1 MAEHELEIYG
11 GVDSHLDNHVAAVVD
26 STGRIRGVES
36 FPADSVG
43 YRALH
48 RWMRRHG
55 RVVRVGVEGTGAYGA
70 GLARHLSTAGVD
82 VVEVNRPNRQTR
94 RRRGKSD
101 TVDAEAAARAALNG
115 EATSVPKSHDGMV
128 ESIRVLRIAFCSTRG
143 TRTRLS
149 NQIRDLIVTA
159 PDELRAALEP
169 LCTDDR
175 VARCA
180 RFLPGAPTDPVEA
193 TKAAMKALARQ
204 HQAMTADLDRL
215 RAQIDDL
222 TAEVNPAMRAARG
235 IGPDV
240 ASILLI
246 AAGDNPER
254 LHSEAAFAAL
264 CGVSPVEASTG
275 KTIRHRL
282 NSGGDR
288 QANHALWRIV
298 MVRLTCDPATQAYA
312 ARRRAEGKTT
322 REIVR
327 CLKRYVA
334 REVYGLLTNPQPVT
348 PTADLRPAREAAGIT
363 LAVAA
368 TALGTQP
375 ARLSEI
381 ERGVRRPSELEDRY
395 RTWLHQQQP
404 LDAA

>member
-48 RWMRRHG
+48 RWMRRQG
-55 RVVRVGVEGTGAYGA
+55 RLVRVGVEGTGAYGA

-115 EATSVPKSHDGMV
+115 EATAVPKSHDGMV

-149 NQIRDLIVTA
+149 NQLRDLIVTA
-159 PDELRAALEP
+159 PDELRATLEP
-169 LCTDDR
+169 LRTDDR

-264 CGVSPVEASTG
+264 CGASPVEASTG

-282 NSGGDR
+282 NAGGDR

-348 PTADLRPAREAAGIT
+348 PTADLRPARHAAGIT